1 MLRKRNMLSPASGTV
16 KAIRTAVVLLMCVAV
31 ASGCFW
37 RSYPKRM
44 RTHVEVLVGIA
55 RKASDLVAARRFTA
69 ENLPELTYPL
79 ERATAF
85 AAEVRARTSTPPESL
100 DAFETL
106 LARYRALVTAADEG
120 RIRLP
125 PAVGGEALAAPL
137 ADVEAAARAVEA
149 ALDRERG

>member
-1 MLRKRNMLSPASGTV
+1 MLRKRNMLSPTSGTV

-125 PAVGGEALAAPL
+125 SVGGAALAAPL
-137 ADVEAAARAVEA
+137 ADVEEAARAVEA

>member
-1 MLRKRNMLSPASGTV
+1 VVRKRNMLSPTSGRV
-16 KAIRTAVVLLMCVAV
+16 KAIRTAVVLLTCVVA

-85 AAEVRARTSTPPESL
+85 AAEVRGRTSTPPESL

-106 LARYRALVTAADEG
+106 LARYRALITEADQG
-120 RIRLP
+120 RLRAQ
-125 PAVGGEALAAPL
+125 PAGDVPLASQL
-137 ADVEAAARAVEA
+137 ADVEAAARVVEA

>member
-1 MLRKRNMLSPASGTV
+1 VLRKRNMLGPTSRTV
-16 KAIRTAVVLLMCVAV
+16 KAIRTAVALLTCVAV

-37 RSYPKRM
+37 RSYPKLM

-55 RKASDLVAARRFTA
+55 RKASDLVATGRFAA

-85 AAEVRARTSTPPESL
+85 AADVRARTSAPPPSL

-106 LARYRALVTAADEG
+106 LARYRALITEADQG
-120 RIRLP
+120 RLRARP
-125 PAVGGEALAAPL
+125 TGDVPLASQL
-137 ADVEAAARAVEA
+137 ADVESAARAVEA